1 MTTPP
6 AALTYALGDC
16 ELGPI
21 LLARSGRGLCALLID
36 DDPAALEAELGARF
50 PTSTLQ
56 RDDAALAPTL
66 AAAAQ
71 HIADPHAAPAEV
83 LSELAPEGTEFQ
95 QLVWAALRR
104 IKPGRTT
111 TYAGLARI
119 LGRPEATRAVAGACA
134 ANPLAVLIPCHRVL
148 RSDGTLSGYRWGLER
163 KRALLDREQGSLFPS

>member
-111 TYAGLARI
+111 TYAGLASVMI
-119 LGRPEATRAVAGACA
+119 ALVFLYFIA
-134 ANPLAVLIPCHRVL
+134 AIFVYGGELNASIV
-148 RSDGTLSGYRWGLER
+148 
-163 KRALLDREQGSLFPS
+163 KAREQNAALPQEAPSQARAG